1 MGVVKVTKDNSFYLC
16 HRCLEPFHQKSDIYR
31 HLNRKKKCCST
42 YSCSLTDDDIEI
54 KSLKRYYFEGETTIP
69 TLTIKQKERL
79 AVEYHHELNIIP
91 SSFFKKGVSQ
101 RSVKSSSKPK
111 PVLASDSGGGCSAL
125 EKSSTGNLLADLSA
139 PKAPSVSYVYTDPH
153 PTKAKDSDS
162 DTDGNEDDKDDGLKS
177 DHLSPFD
184 SIDFDE
190 ILKQSSTKTI
200 EDYVYI
206 NDDGEKVYRCLLC
219 DSIFKK
225 KRSLLNH
232 LKTIKTCIS
241 RLSTQTTLINHKK
254 LINVSKK
261 ANNPNQSVKEMIGSI
276 MNALPC
282 KESYEKTLESV
293 STNSGYKESLF
304 NPEGCK
310 QATSPDHSM
319 ILQQIEDM
327 QKVVAAFSKAVIR
340 QDAKQVTINNTQN
353 INNNN
358 INNTQNNSVK
368 PKIQL
373 ELRDFFKDD
382 YEYVHIKNKEVFN
395 EAFFEH
401 KNFLTHI
408 LSNDVNKNIYFKN
421 GYAYLFAG
429 GQIIRIPNDKAGYIL
444 MEKMFTTMGSFLRSN
459 ALINADDYDHIIRLF
474 SVEKLKYLN
483 DTIYKSYDVK
493 TRQYL
498 PDAVSLRRTRD
509 KYLYDVTESTNKFK
523 ERTKEIFQQK
533 ATGSCPEQC
542 PTHKIHIPGF
552 IATRLRNQGFD
563 DD

>member
-1 MGVVKVTKDNSFYLC
+1 
-16 HRCLEPFHQKSDIYR
+16 
-31 HLNRKKKCCST
+31 
-42 YSCSLTDDDIEI
+42 
-54 KSLKRYYFEGETTIP
+54 
-69 TLTIKQKERL
+69 
-79 AVEYHHELNIIP
+79 
-91 SSFFKKGVSQ
+91 
-101 RSVKSSSKPK
+101 
-111 PVLASDSGGGCSAL
+111 
-125 EKSSTGNLLADLSA
+125 
-139 PKAPSVSYVYTDPH
+139 
-153 PTKAKDSDS
+153 
-162 DTDGNEDDKDDGLKS
+162 
-177 DHLSPFD
+177 
-184 SIDFDE
+184 
-190 ILKQSSTKTI
+190 
-200 EDYVYI
+200 
-206 NDDGEKVYRCLLC
+206 
-219 DSIFKK
+219 
-225 KRSLLNH
+225 
-232 LKTIKTCIS
+232 
-241 RLSTQTTLINHKK
+241 
-254 LINVSKK
+254 
-261 ANNPNQSVKEMIGSI
+261 
-276 MNALPC
+276 
-282 KESYEKTLESV
+282 
-293 STNSGYKESLF
+293 
-304 NPEGCK
+304 
-310 QATSPDHSM
+310 M

-523 ERTKEIFQQK
+523 ERTKEIFQKK